1 MVAIVFHLWHVVY
14 IIMFCDRL
22 AKCGLSFYFILK
34 RPWSNWLQCGNL
46 ILNIFFFLSCSSNRH
61 QRRVHENN
69 RENSLGSSF
78 RGRKRSTRSP
88 STTGEGSGGGVAGGA
103 GSHAVGDVQRRRDR
117 RQRREAKPPVNYD
130 HHQPAARRRS
140 TPSSPH
146 RQVGLSFSL

>member
-1 MVAIVFHLWHVVY
+1 MRKSNLT
-14 IIMFCDRL
+14 
-22 AKCGLSFYFILK
+22 SFY
-34 RPWSNWLQCGNL
+34 
-46 ILNIFFFLSCSSNRH
+46 FLSCSSNRH

-103 GSHAVGDVQRRRDR
+103 GSHAGGGDVQRRRDR

-130 HHQPAARRRS
+130 HHQPATRRRS
-140 TPSSPH
+140 TRSSPQ
-146 RQVGLSFSL
+146 RQVGLSFSLYIKDFFLSVLKDPSLLGNVFFASPLLILLE